1 MTRFR
6 SLLLAGAIGVMTGI
20 TGAHAI
26 AAPIKNIVLVHGA
39 FADGSGWK
47 PVYDRLVA
55 KGYKVSVVQE
65 PETSLE
71 ADIAATRRVID
82 MADGP
87 VVLVAHSWGGQ
98 VITGAGI
105 DPKVKSLV
113 YLAALMPKPG
123 ESTATLETMPQFPP
137 PNNDV
142 KTTPDGQYFYLDPAK
157 YRADFAADSPA
168 SVANFMAHS
177 QVFLSVE
184 AFKTPVTAAAW
195 QTKPTWAVLPTAD
208 KTINPKLERWMYDR
222 AHAQVTVV
230 PGSSHTVFLSHPDL
244 VVSVIEKAAA
254 VQP

>member
-1 MTRFR
+1 MAMTKFR
-6 SLLLAGAIGVMTGI
+6 SLVSAGLFASAVAVMAGVG
-20 TGAHAI
+20 GGQAI
-26 AAPIKNIVLVHGA
+26 ATPIKSVVLVHGA

-55 KGYKVSVVQE
+55 KGYSVSVVQE

-71 ADIAATRRVID
+71 SDIAATRRVID

-87 VVLVAHSWGGQ
+87 VVLVGHSWGGQ
-98 VITGAGI
+98 VITGAGL
-105 DPKVKSLV
+105 DPKVKALV

-137 PNNDV
+137 VNNDV
-142 KTTPDGQYFYLDPAK
+142 KTTSDGKYFYLDPAK
-157 YRADFAADSPA
+157 FRADFAADSPA
-168 SVANFMAHS
+168 DLADVMAHS
-177 QVFLSVE
+177 QVFLSVK

-195 QTKPTWAVLPTAD
+195 QTKPTWAVVPTAD
-208 KTINPKLERWMYDR
+208 KTINPDLERWMYKR

-244 VVSVIEKAAA
+244 VVALE
-254 VQP
+254 